1 MLMYRQFNYLR
12 LDKLYNLY
20 KVITLLHLIKVLV
33 KYNIYKVYTIIKMT
47 NLIPKLIS
55 KYKAFPLTLI

>member
-1 MLMYRQFNYLR
+1 MLMHRQFNYLR
-12 LDKLYNLY
+12 LDKLRNLY

-33 KYNIYKVYTIIKMT
+33 KRNICKVCAITKIT

-55 KYKAFPLTLI
+55 KNKAFLLTLI